1 MQYVYLLK
9 SLKVDRKY
17 IGCTADLKKRF
28 DLHNKGLIKS
38 TKSFVP
44 WRVVYYEDFIDKID
58 AFKREKELKNEFT
71 KKRHLLS
78 RLENSLKN
86 LNGPRP

>member
-17 IGCTADLKKRF
+17 IGCTADLKKR
-28 DLHNKGLIKS
+28 
-38 TKSFVP
+38 FVP